1 VSVRASPWWI
11 LVTASA
17 VVLIAATVLMG
28 AWWAASS
35 QTRVATSRVVGT
47 LSAIELDLD
56 EAAVEIV
63 GGGGGAVGLRRTET
77 YAFGRRPAE
86 TRGVAAGVLRLRS
99 RCPDTVLGT
108 CRMAYRITVPDN
120 VQVNVRTTSGPVA
133 VSRLNGSSRIVT
145 GSGRIRVDAFCG
157 FSLSAT
163 SGSGDVL
170 ASTECS
176 PDRVELR
183 SGSGDVRAVVPRGRY
198 RVDASS
204 NFGAERV
211 RGLSVAD
218 DASFAVQ
225 AISNGGDVTVE
236 GDR

>member
-1 VSVRASPWWI
+1 MIVRASPWWI
-11 LVTASA
+11 LVTGSSL
-17 VVLIAATVLMG
+17 VLIAAGVLMG

-35 QTRVATSRVVGT
+35 ETRVATSRVVGT
-47 LSAIELDLD
+47 LSAVELDLGA
-56 EAAVEIV
+56 AAVEVV
-63 GGGGGAVGLRRTET
+63 GAGGGAVGLRRTES

-86 TRGVAAGVLRLRS
+86 SRSVAGGVLRVRS

-108 CRMAYRITVPDN
+108 CSTAYRIAVPDN
-120 VQVNVRTTSGPVA
+120 VQVNVRTTSGAVA
-133 VSRLNGSSRIVT
+133 VARLNGSSRIVT
-145 GSGRIRVDAFCG
+145 GSGAIVVDAFCG
-157 FSLSAT
+157 FSLTAT

-170 ASTECS
+170 ARTECS

-204 NFGAERV
+204 NLGAERV
-211 RGLSVAD
+211 TNLSVAE

-236 GDR
+236 GGR